1 MFRLILSVLLARLR
15 IVAFAVF
22 GALALL
28 ITFTS
33 RAHAQELSDPTNLAG
48 FLNFVAVGGSLWVTV
63 RLLSWVSANVTQF
76 EQLQPSAK
84 QIIHYVLSGALG
96 LGAVWVLNNVPATAL
111 AQAQPYFAA
120 FIFSIGGIQVNQE
133 WHANVNKGLAKKG
146 PAHVSPPEASAR
158 R

>member
-1 MFRLILSVLLARLR
+1 MFQLILSVLLARLR
-15 IVAFAVF
+15 LVAFAVF

-28 ITFTS
+28 ITFAS

-63 RLLSWVSANVTQF
+63 RLLSWVSANIAAF
-76 EQLQPSAK
+76 ESLPATAK
-84 QIIHYVLSGALG
+84 QIIHYALSGALG
-96 LGAVWVLNNVPATAL
+96 LGAVWVLNNVSADVL

-133 WHANVNKGLAKKG
+133 WHANVNKGLKK
-146 PAHVSPPEASAR
+146 PTA
-158 R
+158 